1 MGILIEEDL
10 TGEVDGMEVVDM
22 EEALAEEEGVILT
35 SLVMVIRRRMVIKKK
50 GVVRGMTKMQGRSIM
65 K

>member
-22 EEALAEEEGVILT
+22 EEALAEEEEVILT

>member
-1 MGILIEEDL
+1 
-10 TGEVDGMEVVDM
+10 MEVVDM
-22 EEALAEEEGVILT
+22 EEALAEEEEVILT
-35 SLVMVIRRRMVIKKK
+35 SLVMVIRGRMVIKKK